1 MVLLIQMDE
10 SNQSLYHYVSELGII
25 DPGKL
30 NEALI
35 YANQNKLVLSDVLYD
50 KDLLTDQQIGQISAD
65 LHKLPYINLQQLDI
79 SESDS
84 QSIPLIY
91 QQKQFLVPIRKDK
104 QGLHL
109 AINDP
114 SNEQSIDFVAKK
126 TGLPLVLYY
135 ATKRDFLGFFEK
147 KLVGDTDFTSLIA
160 DLLSKSGQIN
170 NETPIIQ
177 LVEKLVTFAYQNRA
191 SDIHIE
197 PQDKESL
204 VRFRVDSV
212 LHDIVRF
219 PISIHAQVVTRI
231 KVMSHLKIDEHSSA
245 QDGKFQF
252 ETVEEKIDVRVSL
265 TPIVQG
271 EKIVMR
277 LLSSKSR
284 QFSLA
289 NLGLGEED
297 LKRVVTA
304 YKKPFGMILS
314 TGPTGSGKTTTLY
327 SILKLLNNRDINI
340 MTIEDPVEYE
350 VEGINQIQVNL
361 QTNLTFADGLKSIV
375 RQDPNI
381 ILVGEIRDEETAGIA
396 ANAAMTGHLVLSTL
410 HTNDAA
416 TTIPRLFDMNIEPF
430 IIASSINCIIGQRLV
445 RQICQQCRTSVE
457 LSRQQLL
464 DLGLDEHSITFLLK
478 DKDEVRTYKGN
489 GCPICH
495 DTGYI
500 GRIGIFEVMSIEG
513 TVREAITKKETAA
526 QIQKLAIDAGMT
538 PMLVDGLKKVQ
549 SGMTTVEEILR
560 VTKT

>member
-10 SNQSLYHYVSELGII
+10 SNQLLYNYVSELGII
-25 DPGKL
+25 DSDKL
-30 NEALI
+30 DQALI
-35 YANQNKLVLSDVLYD
+35 YANKNKLILSDVLYE
-50 KDLLTDQQIGQISAD
+50 KDLLTDQQIGQIIAD

-79 SESDS
+79 PQNISEI
-84 QSIPLIY
+84 IPHIY
-91 QQKQFLVPIRKDK
+91 QQKQYIVPLRKDK
-104 QGLHL
+104 LGLHV
-109 AINDP
+109 AINNP
-114 SNEQSIDFVAKK
+114 SSEQSINFVTKK
-126 TGLPLVLYY
+126 TGLPVILYY

-147 KLVGDTDFTSLIA
+147 KQVGDTDFTSLIA
-160 DLLSKSGQIN
+160 NLLSTSGQVN

-197 PQDKESL
+197 PQDKDSL

-219 PISIHAQVVTRI
+219 PNTIHSQVVTRI

-252 ETVEEKIDVRVSL
+252 ETADEKIDVRVSF

-289 NLGLGEED
+289 TLGLGETD
-297 LKRVVTA
+297 LERVATA

-457 LSRQQLL
+457 LSRQQLS
-464 DLGLDEHSITFLLK
+464 DLGLDDHSISILVK
-478 DKDEVRTYKGN
+478 DKDVVRTYKGN
-489 GCPICH
+489 GCSICH

-500 GRIGIFEVMSIEG
+500 GRIGIFEVMTIDG
-513 TVREAITKKETAA
+513 AVREAITKKETAS

-549 SGMTTVEEILR
+549 NGMTTIEEILR